1 MINRENVNILVVDD
15 DKNLTEI
22 LRDYLTN
29 IGYSVEEA
37 NDGLEGL
44 DKFRKGAFQ
53 LVLADLKMPRMGG
66 VELLKHIKQLD
77 PQALVLILTG
87 YGSIRS
93 AVEAIRDGAYD
104 YLTKPVKLQELEATI
119 RRALKGRDSMRDLEA
134 FRGLTLCLILSL
146 PFWLILGI
154 VFVVKYFMK

>member
-77 PQALVLILTG
+77 PQALVLILIG

-134 FRGLTLCLILSL
+134 FRGLTLSLILSL

-154 VFVVKYFMK
+154 VFVVKHFAK

>member
-1 MINRENVNILVVDD
+1 MINRENVNILVVED

-22 LRDYLTN
+22 FKDYLTH

-53 LVLADLKMPRMGG
+53 LVLSDLKMPRMGG

-87 YGSIRS
+87 YGSIGS
-93 AVEAIRDGAYD
+93 AIEAISNGAYD
-104 YLTKPVKLQELEATI
+104 YLTKPVKLQELGATI
-119 RRALKGRDSMRDLEA
+119 RRALKGRDSMKDLEA

-146 PFWLILGI
+146 PFG
-154 VFVVKYFMK
+154 

>member
-1 MINRENVNILVVDD
+1 MINRKNVNILVVDD

-37 NDGLEGL
+37 KDGLEGL

-93 AVEAIRDGAYD
+93 AVEAISDGAYD
-104 YLTKPVKLQELEATI
+104 YLTKPVKLQKLEATI

-134 FRGLTLCLILSL
+134 FRGLSLSLILSL

>member
-37 NDGLEGL
+37 KDGLEGL

-93 AVEAIRDGAYD
+93 AVEAISDGAYD
-104 YLTKPVKLQELEATI
+104 YLYQTCQAAEI
-119 RRALKGRDSMRDLEA
+119 RGYYKAGIERAGFDEGS
-134 FRGLTLCLILSL
+134 
-146 PFWLILGI
+146 
-154 VFVVKYFMK
+154 

>member
-1 MINRENVNILVVDD
+1 MINRKNVNILVVDD

-37 NDGLEGL
+37 KDGLEGL

-93 AVEAIRDGAYD
+93 AVEAISDGAYD
-104 YLTKPVKLQELEATI
+104 YLTKPVKLQKLEATI

-134 FRGLTLCLILSL
+134 FRGLSLSLILSL

-154 VFVVKYFMK
+154 VFAVKHFMK